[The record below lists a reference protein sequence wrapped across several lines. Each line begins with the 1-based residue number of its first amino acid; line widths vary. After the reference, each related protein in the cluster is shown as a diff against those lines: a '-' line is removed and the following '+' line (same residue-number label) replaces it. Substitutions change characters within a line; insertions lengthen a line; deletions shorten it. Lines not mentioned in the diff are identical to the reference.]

1 MSMGKKI
8 KTFIDKLITCA
19 VLSKTREIKRL
30 TFSCK
35 KPIIKSSAEGGALCT
50 ELKSLFPLS

>member
-8 KTFIDKLITCA
+8 KTFIDMWITYA
-19 VLSKTREIKRL
+19 VLSKTREIKCL
-30 TFSCK
+30 TFSHK
-35 KPIIKSSAEGGALCT
+35 KPIIRSSVKGGALCT

>member
-8 KTFIDKLITCA
+8 KNYIDMLITCV
-19 VLSKTREIKRL
+19 VLSKTSKIKRL
-30 TFSCK
+30 TFSYK
-35 KPIIKSSAEGGALCT
+35 KPIIRSSVEGGALCT